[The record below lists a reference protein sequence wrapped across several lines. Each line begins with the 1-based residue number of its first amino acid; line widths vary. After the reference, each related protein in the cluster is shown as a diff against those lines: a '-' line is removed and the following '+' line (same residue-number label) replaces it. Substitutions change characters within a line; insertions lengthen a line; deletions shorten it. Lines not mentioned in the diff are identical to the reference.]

1 MTTNQKLAG
10 VPQYRVHKLGAGR
23 EVPVE
28 SYPAAAA
35 MSPTLASG
43 LRDRK
48 EGRGC

>member
-28 SYPAAAA
+28 SYPPDAGRRGDVANA
-35 MSPTLASG
+35 G
-43 LRDRK
+43 LRVA
-48 EGRGC
+48 